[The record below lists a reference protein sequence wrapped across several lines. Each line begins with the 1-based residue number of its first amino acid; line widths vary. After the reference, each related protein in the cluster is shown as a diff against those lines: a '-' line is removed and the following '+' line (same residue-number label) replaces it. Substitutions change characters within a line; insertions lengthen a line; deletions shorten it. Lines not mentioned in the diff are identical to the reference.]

1 MGDRMTEMGPPTRL
15 VGDNVEHWMTFA
27 LFAQGYPM
35 AQGAFCSEH
44 LGLAIIDD
52 ASHPGGTDAWTIRLS
67 KTPCRTCSQAAS
79 GRRPCHPDASY
90 SGIDQTPVTAP
101 DKVWRCDSCG
111 EVGTSAALEASHNGR
126 RPSDGE

>member
-79 GRRPCHPDASY
+79 GSSKQDCESEDDILR
-90 SGIDQTPVTAP
+90 
-101 DKVWRCDSCG
+101 K
-111 EVGTSAALEASHNGR
+111 AADGWEILEHHAQEQGW
-126 RPSDGE
+126 DE